1 MRLTAEEILRDEFW
15 LNEEN
20 YMKYQWDNFIK
31 LIESYSD
38 DEINTLNDEIYDT
51 KQELRCVEDERD
63 ELQEQVDELTDKL
76 EEANKEIEDLLS
88 KQV

>member
-1 MRLTAEEILRDEFW
+1 MNAREILEELW
-15 LNEEN
+15 LKEEN
-20 YMKYQWDNFIK
+20 YMKHQWDDFEK

-38 DEINTLNDEIYDT
+38 DEIDTLNDEIDNI

-63 ELQEQVDELTDKL
+63 DLQEQVDELTDKL
-76 EEANKEIEDLLS
+76 EEAKKEIEDLLS